1 MGGGVSGT
9 FYQYVFALKPY
20 NGNLIAGGL
29 FTTANGQ
36 TVDGVAK
43 WDGTTWSSMG
53 GGMYYGGANAFGV
66 QTLCVYGTQLI
77 AGGIF
82 TTAGS
87 TSTGHIAQWDEPLVG
102 INQSL
107 LSVNNPLMNYPNPF
121 SSSTTISFQQ
131 TQSEKVEL
139 TLKDITGKTLS
150 VILSKQELPP
160 GDYQIQFDGGEVAA
174 GTYLLELRKGNTCKV
189 IRLAIQ

>member
-1 MGGGVSGT
+1 
-9 FYQYVFALKPY
+9 
-20 NGNLIAGGL
+20 
-29 FTTANGQ
+29 
-36 TVDGVAK
+36 
-43 WDGTTWSSMG
+43 
-53 GGMYYGGANAFGV
+53 MYFCWPNAFGV
-66 QTLCVYGTQLI
+66 LSLCFYVWQLI

-102 INQSL
+102 INESL
-107 LSVNNPLMNYPNPF
+107 LSESNNLLNYPNPF
-121 SSSTTISFQQ
+121 SSTTTISFQQ
-131 TQSEKVEL
+131 NQSEKVEL